1 MHARVV
7 SLPFSPSSSEEGA
20 GGWWR
25 AATPLS
31 LARARRAASPP
42 PPARPPKRRGGKRSA
57 LLALVLLAGC
67 QKSFDERY
75 AEAQKK
81 VSEQAKSI
89 DGELAAKASEGALAN
104 EAPSEMPAAALSA
117 ATAEKSR

>member
-1 MHARVV
+1 M
-7 SLPFSPSSSEEGA
+7 
-20 GGWWR
+20 
-25 AATPLS
+25 
-31 LARARRAASPP
+31 RAASPP
-42 PPARPPKRRGGKRSA
+42 PPAPPLKRRGAKRVA

-89 DGELAAKASEGALAN
+89 DGELAAKASEGALGEAVAN
-104 EAPSEMPAAALSA
+104 EAPSATPAAAPSRA
-117 ATAEKSR
+117 AAEKSR